1 MTRLTTFRQRKEDQQ
16 DTVGLD
22 SAEVIALTENAGL
35 AVYDTIDSLPISSLT
50 AGDEAY
56 VKANNR
62 LYISNGSGWY
72 NVALIN
78 LSPTMTL
85 DPTGSIVLSTE
96 GVATTVTITASD
108 SDNPD
113 AILSYSVE
121 SDGNG
126 IGNYTVSQDSS
137 VFTITPL
144 TEDSGASAATFTLTF
159 KTTDNI
165 NTATATKDFSLTF
178 SNVAD
183 SSSVTAFLLKSTGNS
198 ADNSSITY
206 QDSADA
212 SFGLTET
219 TDPQASTF
227 TPYRSGGYSAYFDG
241 TGDYLSADL
250 GTNIGDGDFTVEC
263 WVYIDPNRSTA
274 SRGIFQISNT
284 SGGLQANA
292 TTNLMVAH
300 RNSTYSYNWVVY
312 ANSVQ
317 TNTSTAS
324 LTGQWQHVALVRSG
338 SSTKLYIDGTSIQ
351 TISDSMNYNATRF
364 VSIGGYYSTS
374 YLLDGYIR
382 DFRVVKGTAV
392 YTSDFTPPTEALT
405 AVSGTELL
413 TCYLP
418 YFGDGST
425 NGHTITVNGNTK
437 TAPFGPYDFE
447 PWSSTDHIGSAYL
460 DTGDRLQTTDYTA
473 VADFGADD
481 FTVEG
486 WYYQTATT
494 QYQYIFSCRA
504 TNTYRLIAFLNNNT
518 LQIYMSTSGSNW
530 EHSNTNCG
538 TIKDGVWTHVALVR
552 NGGTITCYLNGVG
565 VTVTSSI
572 GTDTLAAPTAFYI
585 ASDQSGNGLGGY
597 VSDFRVVKGT
607 AVYTSNFTPPT
618 TPLTAVTNTKL
629 LMQNKTDVNF
639 YDAAAT
645 DGVTLST
652 NSPSTTSSV
661 TNFVGS
667 SSLRFDNGESLSL
680 EGLGDDEYLRS
691 FFALNDTPWTIE
703 YWIRCDDVEGTWR
716 PFGAGASGATSWS
729 ATNGH
734 HLMVNSN
741 GSNFYVHYQNAGS
754 NGTLYSAASLSGVMT
769 NDTWHHHAWSW
780 DGTTQRFFI
789 DGNLM
794 GSTTNDIDN
803 VTGGTYVFNIGRAA
817 SNGTDN
823 GGFYLQ
829 DFRITKGLARYTAA
843 FTPPTTEFSL

>member
-1 MTRLTTFRQRKEDQQ
+1 MTRLTTFRQTKEDQQ

-85 DPTGSIVLSTE
+85 DPTGAIVLSTE

-178 SNVAD
+178 SNIVD
-183 SSSVTAFLLKSTGNS
+183 SSSVTAFLLKATGNS
-198 ADNSSITY
+198 ADNLALTY

-227 TPYRSGGYSAYFDG
+227 NPYRPGGYSAYFDG
-241 TGDYLSADL
+241 NLGNYLVFDNSDESLVPEA
-250 GTNIGDGDFTVEC
+250 GDFTLEFWFNTWQTSREDPFSCYTSSAGFAVALNYPSAGGVMIYYGNTITQQTAAGGHFDTNTWNHCAIERSGNTQTI
-263 WVYIDPNRSTA
+263 YINGQSVV
-274 SRGIFQISNT
+274 
-284 SGGLQANA
+284 SGTVTQDYSA
-292 TTNLMVAH
+292 TTDLHIGQAAN
-300 RNSTYSYNWVVY
+300 NSLPFYGW
-312 ANSVQ
+312 
-317 TNTSTAS
+317 
-324 LTGQWQHVALVRSG
+324 LRDL
-338 SSTKLYIDGTSIQ
+338 
-351 TISDSMNYNATRF
+351 RF
-364 VSIGGYYSTS
+364 V
-374 YLLDGYIR
+374 
-382 DFRVVKGTAV
+382 KGSAV
-392 YTSDFTPPTEALT
+392 YGGNFTPPTEPLT
-405 AVSGTELL
+405 AITNTQLL
-413 TCYLP
+413 ICHLP

-425 NGHTITVNGNTK
+425 NNRTTTVTGNPH

-447 PWSSTDHIGSAYL
+447 PWNSTDHIGSVYL
-460 DTGDRLQTTDYTA
+460 DTGDQLETTDYTA
-473 VADFGADD
+473 VADFDADD

-486 WYYQTATT
+486 WYYQTATI

-504 TNTYRLIAFLNNNT
+504 TSTYRLIAFLNNNVV
-518 LQIYMSTSGSNW
+518 QIYMSTSGSGW
-530 EHSNTNCG
+530 THSNTNCG
-538 TIKDGVWTHVALVR
+538 TIQDGVWTHVAVVR
-552 NGGTITCYLNGVG
+552 NGGTVTCYLNGVG
-565 VTVTSSI
+565 TTVTSSL
-572 GTDTLAAPTAFYI
+572 GTDSLAAPTAFFI
-585 ASDQSGNGLGGY
+585 ASDQSTNAIGGH

-618 TPLTAVTNTKL
+618 TPLTAVANTKL
-629 LMQNKTDVNF
+629 LMQNKTDANF

-691 FFALNDTPWTIE
+691 FFKLNDAPWTIE

-734 HLMVNSN
+734 HLMTNSN
-741 GSNFYVHYQNAGS
+741 GSNFYVHYQNGGS

-769 NDTWHHHAWSW
+769 NDTWHHHAWTW

-817 SNGTDN
+817 SSGTDN

-843 FTPPTTEFSL
+843 FTPPTTEFEL